1 MKYSLNERKVIT
13 KGDYW
18 IAPNATVIGSV
29 VLENNVSIWFNVV
42 VRGDNDAAI
51 ILGHPSPGAF
61 IPHPHFLRT
70 QTTPGRGAPDM
81 LISLRHSGMSPLRA
95 ATQAALARRAA
106 RVSSTG
112 GHPSHGLAAAIRARW
127 RAWRRR
133 SAAQV
138 TLRCVRWCRDQGLR
152 HDRKRR
158 TRKSGR
164 FRRRLW
170 AVARSRARG
179 SRGWVPSHC
188 A

>member
-1 MKYSLNERKVIT
+1 
-13 KGDYW
+13 
-18 IAPNATVIGSV
+18 
-29 VLENNVSIWFNVV
+29 
-42 VRGDNDAAI
+42 
-51 ILGHPSPGAF
+51 
-61 IPHPHFLRT
+61 
-70 QTTPGRGAPDM
+70 M

-138 TLRCVRWCRDQGLR
+138 TLRCVRWYRDQGLR

-158 TRKSGR
+158 TPKSGR

-179 SRGWVPSHC
+179 SRVGFLHTVRERRPLDELTGLPLTPLRSVRCAPARSSLPSPAMPDAALLQNVGVAGLLDRSGRCGCGPAKEVLSQHRSVR
-188 A
+188 AG